1 MSETPPTEWLECPC
15 CGESVMEKPLPA
27 LWYEDE
33 EEICSDCGCLVAV
46 RVDDYDDPP
55 RAYTV
60 VRKGCPEHGEVE

>member
-1 MSETPPTEWLECPC
+1 MTAPLKEWLNCPC
-15 CGESVMEKPLPA
+15 CGEDMLEKDAPA

-33 EEICSDCGCLVAV
+33 EEVCPDCGCTVSV
-46 RVDDYDDPP
+46 SVDDDDDPP

>member
-1 MSETPPTEWLECPC
+1 
-15 CGESVMEKPLPA
+15 MEKPLPA